1 MPPAHSGNHQLPPAN
16 RPGRSLRVSRIL
28 GIDYGTVRIG
38 LALSDPTGT
47 LASPL
52 PFLDNQSPEQVTKAI
67 SELIHNHQIIGIVI
81 GLPRNMDGTYGPSA
95 QKVRDFIDQMKGS
108 ITLPITPIDERL
120 TTAQA
125 SKQLSSIG
133 LNQKKLRK
141 KVDSSSACLILQQY
155 LDRNTPLI

>member
-1 MPPAHSGNHQLPPAN
+1 M
-16 RPGRSLRVSRIL
+16 SRFL

-38 LALSDPTGT
+38 LAISDPTGT

-52 PFLDNQSPEQVTKAI
+52 QFLENQSPQQVTTAL
-67 SELIHNHQIIGIVI
+67 SELIQTHQIAGLVI

-95 QKVRDFIDQMKGS
+95 QKVRDFIGQIQKS
-108 ITLPITPIDERL
+108 ISLPITPIDERL

-125 SKQLSSIG
+125 SKQLSGIG
-133 LNQKKLRK
+133 MNQKQLRK

-155 LDRNTPLI
+155 LDRNIPLL

>member
-1 MPPAHSGNHQLPPAN
+1 M
-16 RPGRSLRVSRIL
+16 SRLL

-52 PFLDNQSPEQVTKAI
+52 SFLPNQSPQQVTQAL
-67 SELIHNHQIIGIVI
+67 SELIQTHQISALII

-95 QKVRDFIDQMKGS
+95 QKVRDFISQIQKD
-108 ITLPITPIDERL
+108 ILLPITPIDERL

-125 SKQLSSIG
+125 SKQLMGIG
-133 LNQKKLRK
+133 LSQKQLRK

-155 LDRNTPLI
+155 LDRSTPLI

>member
-1 MPPAHSGNHQLPPAN
+1 M
-16 RPGRSLRVSRIL
+16 SRFL

-52 PFLDNQSPEQVTKAI
+52 PFLENQSLQQVTTAL
-67 SELIHNHQIIGIVI
+67 SELIQTHQIEGLII

-95 QKVRDFIDQMKGS
+95 QKVREFIAQIQKS
-108 ITLPITPIDERL
+108 ISLPITPIDERL

-125 SKQLSSIG
+125 SKQLSGIG
-133 LNQKKLRK
+133 LNQKQLRK

-155 LDRNTPLI
+155 LDQNTPLL

>member
-1 MPPAHSGNHQLPPAN
+1 M
-16 RPGRSLRVSRIL
+16 SRFL

-52 PFLDNQSPEQVTKAI
+52 PFLENKSPQQVTTAL
-67 SELIHNHQIIGIVI
+67 SELIQTHQIAGLVI

-95 QKVRDFIDQMKGS
+95 QKVRDFIGQIQKS
-108 ITLPITPIDERL
+108 ISLPITPIDERL

-125 SKQLSSIG
+125 SKQLSGIG
-133 LNQKKLRK
+133 LNQKQLRK

-155 LDRNTPLI
+155 LDRNTPLL

>member
-1 MPPAHSGNHQLPPAN
+1 
-16 RPGRSLRVSRIL
+16 VSRIL

-52 PFLDNQSPEQVTKAI
+52 PFLENQSPQQVTTAL
-67 SELIHNHQIIGIVI
+67 SELIQTHQIEGLVI

-95 QKVRDFIDQMKGS
+95 QKVRDFIAQIQKS
-108 ITLPITPIDERL
+108 ISLPITPIDERL

-125 SKQLSSIG
+125 SKQLSGIG
-133 LNQKKLRK
+133 MNQKQLRK

-155 LDRNTPLI
+155 LDRNTPLL

>member
-1 MPPAHSGNHQLPPAN
+1 
-16 RPGRSLRVSRIL
+16 VSRFL

-52 PFLDNQSPEQVTKAI
+52 PFLENQSPQQVTTAL
-67 SELIHNHQIIGIVI
+67 SELIQTHQIAGLVI

-95 QKVRDFIDQMKGS
+95 QKVRDFIGQIQKS
-108 ITLPITPIDERL
+108 ISLPITPIDERL

-125 SKQLSSIG
+125 SKQLSGIG
-133 LNQKKLRK
+133 LNQKQLRK

-155 LDRNTPLI
+155 LDRNTPLL

>member
-1 MPPAHSGNHQLPPAN
+1 M
-16 RPGRSLRVSRIL
+16 SRLL

-52 PFLDNQSPEQVTKAI
+52 PFLDNQSPQQVTTAL
-67 SELIHNHQIIGIVI
+67 SELIQTHQIAGLVI

-95 QKVRDFIDQMKGS
+95 QKVRDFIAQIQKS
-108 ITLPITPIDERL
+108 ISLPITPIDERL

-125 SKQLSSIG
+125 SKQLSGIG
-133 LNQKKLRK
+133 LNQKKLRM

-155 LDRNTPLI
+155 LDRNTPLL